1 MGAIPINST
10 FFKHELMRRR
20 RHHRPKPKPQIV
32 IRFRSN
38 EQITAP
44 TVFLIGADGEPIGEM
59 PTVDAIAK
67 AREDDLDL
75 IEVSPQATPPVCK
88 ILEYGKF
95 QYQQTKKEQTSKSNQ
110 KKIDI
115 KGVRLGLR
123 TDTHDLTFKKEQ
135 AEKFLKKG
143 HKVKIEVLLRGREK
157 AMPDR
162 AKVALHEFLATLTLP
177 YRVEEE
183 MKRFQNGFSILIIPE

>member
-1 MGAIPINST
+1 
-10 FFKHELMRRR
+10 MRRR
-20 RHHRPKPKPQIV
+20 RHNRPKPKPQVV

-38 EQITAP
+38 EQILAP
-44 TVFLIGADGEPIGEM
+44 TVFLIGADGEPLGEM
-59 PTVDAIAK
+59 PTADALAK

-95 QYQQTKKEQTSKSNQ
+95 QYQQTKKEQASKSNQ
-110 KKIDI
+110 KKVDI
-115 KGVRLGLR
+115 KGIRLGLR
-123 TDTHDLTFKKEQ
+123 TDSHDLLFKKEQ

-143 HKVKIEVLLRGREK
+143 HKVKIEILLRGREK

-162 AKVALHEFLATLTLP
+162 AKDAINAFLGTLSVP
-177 YRVEEE
+177 SKVEEE
-183 MKRFQNGFSILIIPE
+183 MKRFQRGFSILIVPE